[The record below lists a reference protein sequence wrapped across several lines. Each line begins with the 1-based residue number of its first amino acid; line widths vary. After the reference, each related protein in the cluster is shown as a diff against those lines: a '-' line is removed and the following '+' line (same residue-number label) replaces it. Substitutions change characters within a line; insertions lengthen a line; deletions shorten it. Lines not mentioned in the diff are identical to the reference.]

1 MKGSF
6 RQSMAW
12 LHTGSGLAF
21 GWLLFAVF
29 FAGTIAVFRAEVD
42 YWMRPELHRAHPGA
56 GAIDLA
62 QSALAK
68 LAPDALR
75 WSIELPTP
83 RSPALRISWSLER
96 GKRPQSSYI
105 DAAGL
110 PVVPRDTGGG
120 TMIYRFH
127 YGLLLGLTGMWVVGA
142 LGMAMLIGLV
152 TGVITHAK
160 IISDFFTFRPRAS
173 PQRAWLDAHNVS
185 AVMVLPFS
193 FMIAYSGLVIWW
205 FIWMPAGWQV
215 AYDGERV
222 AFFADIAQRGIDNPP
237 RAETGATLV
246 RLASL
251 PRAAH
256 GVVSS
261 APDVRSIAVSDP
273 GRGSSRIDMVRVDG
287 DSMWGGSDRLRF
299 DGTSGT
305 LLSRIEET
313 GPPWYVAFRVFRII
327 HEIKFA
333 DPFLRWLY
341 FVMSAIS
348 CAMIGT
354 GTVLWSVKRRAR
366 HVALLQ
372 QSAARPLTQFWA
384 EAGNIG
390 VIAGLCTATLAY
402 FWANRLIPA
411 AMSGRAGLETAVFF
425 AIWALSLIAALVEI
439 AARRNA
445 LGNAV
450 SAQRV
455 LRRLWARHW
464 AVAASLALLL
474 PAIDELSVDGVGQ
487 ALRTGDGLVLGF
499 HATVLMVGIA
509 MVAAAWAASR
519 IPKHRASLR

>member
-12 LHTGSGLAF
+12 LHTGSGLVF

-42 YWMRPELHRAHPGA
+42 YWMRPELHMAHPGP

-62 QSALAK
+62 QSTLVK

-83 RSPALRISWSLER
+83 RSPTLRVSWSLEQ

-105 DAAGL
+105 DAAGQ
-110 PVVPRDTGGG
+110 PVAPRDTGGG

-127 YGLLLGLTGMWVVGA
+127 YGLLLGLTGMWFVGA

-152 TGVITHAK
+152 TGIITHAK
-160 IISDFFTFRPRAS
+160 IIKDFFTFRPRAS

-215 AYDGERV
+215 VYDGDRG

-237 RAETGATLV
+237 RAETGAVLV

-251 PRAAH
+251 PPMADSA
-256 GVVSS
+256 VSNAS
-261 APDVRSIAVSDP
+261 DVRSIAVSDP
-273 GRGSSRIDMVRVDG
+273 GRGSSRIDVVRVDS

-299 DGTSGT
+299 EGTSGT
-305 LLSRIEET
+305 LLSRIGEA

-341 FVMSAIS
+341 FIMSAVS

-366 HVALLQ
+366 HVTLLR
-372 QSAARPLTQFWA
+372 QSAAKPLTQFWA
-384 EAGNIG
+384 DAGNVGII
-390 VIAGLCTATLAY
+390 VGLCTATLAY

-411 AMSGRAGLETAVFF
+411 ALSGRAGLETAVFF
-425 AIWALSLIAALVEI
+425 TVWALSLMAALVEI
-439 AARRNA
+439 AVRRKA

-464 AVAASLALLL
+464 TVAALLAFLL
-474 PAIDELSVDGVGQ
+474 PVIDQLSVEGIGE
-487 ALRTGDGLVLGF
+487 ALRTADELVLGF
-499 HATVLMVGIA
+499 HATVLVAGTA
-509 MVAAAWAASR
+509 MAAAAWAASR
-519 IPKHRASLR
+519 SPERRASLR